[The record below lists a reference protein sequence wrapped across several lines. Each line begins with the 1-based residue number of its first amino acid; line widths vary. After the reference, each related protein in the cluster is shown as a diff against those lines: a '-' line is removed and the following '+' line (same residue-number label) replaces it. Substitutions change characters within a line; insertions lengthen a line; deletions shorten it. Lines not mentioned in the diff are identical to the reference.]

1 MSLIYELHLQNEIK
15 MSSNSL
21 IKLRPEEATLAFL
34 TKNQLFKTFNLMNI
48 TRDSILFFS
57 LILVKSI
64 SDCSIGILKCSV

>member
-57 LILVKSI
+57 LILVKSN
-64 SDCSIGILKCSV
+64 